1 MLALL
6 GTLLAVV
13 VTGGSVGSL
22 LLWLVGIVV
31 CFAIVFAI
39 LRSLSA
45 PPIAFTALYVIA
57 GVLALL
63 LAISFFFGGGD
74 GAVIVR

>member
-1 MLALL
+1 MTPLAF
-6 GTLLAVV
+6 VI
-13 VTGGSVGSL
+13 TGGSVGSL

-39 LRSLSA
+39 LRALGA
-45 PPIAFTALYVIA
+45 PAVAFTALYVIA

-63 LAISFFFGGGD
+63 LAIGFFFGGSDG
-74 GAVIVR
+74 GAVILK